1 MRPTCHTIKNRE
13 YEGDM
18 LWRFWWS
25 EPACMLERRKTG
37 EILIGKIAEGRLGH
51 IRTWRETSCV
61 EIPAFND
68 FQLPHY
74 QTITA
79 YNLHHLFV
87 GHTSVLQ
94 VCHEFVGR
102 WLTRAMPWTAG
113 GTSQQRC
120 SGSGTSNR
128 VRNAKKQK
136 VPALW
141 QRKFA
146 ARSRCCEIAID
157 LIEWLV
163 RLGNFISRED

>member
-1 MRPTCHTIKNRE
+1 MRPTCHTIKKSE
-13 YEGDM
+13 YEGDI

-25 EPACMLERRKTG
+25 EPAWMLDRRRTG
-37 EILIGKIAEGRLGH
+37 EFLIGKIAEGRLGH
-51 IRTWRETSCV
+51 IRTWRETRCV
-61 EIPAFND
+61 EISAFND

-74 QTITA
+74 QTTTA

-94 VCHEFVGR
+94 VCHESAGR
-102 WLTRAMPWTAG
+102 WLTAG
-113 GTSQQRC
+113 GTSQWRW
-120 SGSGTSNR
+120 GAGTSNR
-128 VRNAKKQK
+128 AHNAKKQK